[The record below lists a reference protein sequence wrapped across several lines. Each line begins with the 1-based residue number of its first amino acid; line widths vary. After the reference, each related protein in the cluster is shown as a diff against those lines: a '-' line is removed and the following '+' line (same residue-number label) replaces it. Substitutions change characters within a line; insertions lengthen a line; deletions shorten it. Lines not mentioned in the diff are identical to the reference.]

1 VGVRPGAIP
10 ALALLAALAVAVPAR
25 AQEVNGYVE
34 LAAGKDRTETAIGGQ
49 NVSRDDETFTQRY
62 SLDLLFRPYPN
73 LQVIGGGLFERTDST
88 THEDDLDIDG
98 MQRRIRP
105 YLTATLRNAIYN
117 AAFGYFRTR
126 DDLKSGPLSL
136 GNIQESWNATFG
148 WRPDGFPRVTGRF
161 IRTNNFDPDKS
172 LVDTTS
178 DLADLVGEYQPVDA
192 LQLYYRGAVE
202 TFDDH
207 LQDITVDR
215 TTQSGRVTY
224 GDTFFDRRLEVNGE
238 YDANHFTTDVTTSG
252 VGLVT
257 TTLFPVTGLRTDPN
271 PVATPTLIVDT
282 TLSDQN
288 TAAATVVDLGLP
300 AVPPTRPIDIGLDL
314 DVPKGVN
321 LLTVWIDRDLP
332 LPIANSFSWDVYT
345 SPDNLNWS
353 FRQTVFPASFGA
365 LDRRFEIAFA
375 TQTTRFIKV
384 VTQPL
389 AASIPGSAGFPDIFV
404 TEIVAALRQPAADIR
419 GSSAFTTDLL
429 TTNLRAR
436 ILRDHPELDY
446 ELSYFRR
453 DSTASESTWTLS
465 NGLSLRH
472 VFNPVYS
479 VAGRVAREDGREL
492 QGDRV
497 TYLYTASLRAVPL
510 PTLSSS
516 VIASGRDSTIEG
528 RSSDSSSLYWYT
540 SADVYRGINT
550 SLGLGKASVT
560 GEDRTQTDTTQINA
574 LATLVPHPTT
584 TLNLLYQATNG
595 TQHGGVLAGTRS
607 LDTTAT
613 QAGVAYRPFATLYL
627 FYSYRL
633 EDAAGTAQR
642 HLWSATASWAPFP
655 DGTLQVL
662 ISADESYQSG
672 LDALSRIWSP
682 RVRWNITPRW
692 YAEVGMQRSR
702 FTSTSE
708 DTRTDSLTATSRIWF

>member
-1 VGVRPGAIP
+1 M
-10 ALALLAALAVAVPAR
+10 LAVFATPGLAR
-25 AQEVNGYVE
+25 AQQVNGYAE
-34 LAAGKDRTETAIGGQ
+34 LAAGRDHSTTELGGQ
-49 NVSRDDETFTQRY
+49 TVARDEETFTQRY
-62 SLDLLFRPYPN
+62 SLDLIFRPYPN
-73 LQVIGGGLFERTDST
+73 LQVIAGGLFERTDST
-88 THEDDLDIDG
+88 TQEDDLDAVDG
-98 MQRRIRP
+98 TQRRLRP

-117 AAFGYFRTR
+117 AAIGYFRTR
-126 DDLKSGPLSL
+126 DDLSSGPLSI
-136 GNIQESWNATFG
+136 GNIQESWNGTFG
-148 WRPDGFPRVTGRF
+148 WRPEGLPRLTARF
-161 IRTNNFDPDKS
+161 IRTNNFDPDHAN
-172 LVDTTS
+172 LDTTN

-207 LQDITVDR
+207 LQDIKVDR
-215 TTQSGRVTY
+215 STQSGRVTY

-238 YDANHFTTDVTTSG
+238 YDVNHFTTDVTTSG
-252 VGLVT
+252 AGLIT

-288 TAAATVVDLGLP
+288 TATPTVVDLGLP
-300 AVPPTRPIDIGLDL
+300 ATPPTRPIDIGLDL
-314 DVPKGVN
+314 DVPKAVD

-332 LPIANSFSWDVYT
+332 LAIANSFSWDVYT

-375 TQTTRFIKV
+375 TQTTRFVKV

-389 AASIPGSAGFPDIFV
+389 AASVPGAAGFPDIFV
-404 TEIVAALRQPAADIR
+404 TEIVAAIRQPAANVQ
-419 GSSAFTTDLL
+419 GTSAFTNELV

-446 ELSYFRR
+446 ELSYFLR
-453 DSTASESTWTLS
+453 DSTTAVSTWTLS

-472 VFNPVYS
+472 VFSPVTS
-479 VAGRVAREDGREL
+479 VAGRVAREDGHEL
-492 QGDRV
+492 LGDRV

-510 PTLSSS
+510 PTLQSS
-516 VIASGRDSTIEG
+516 VIASGRSSSMEG
-528 RSSDSSSLYWYT
+528 VSSDSNSVYWYT
-540 SADVYRGINT
+540 SADLYRGVNT
-550 SLGLGKASVT
+550 SLGLARASVT
-560 GEDRTQTDTTQINA
+560 GEDSTQSDTTQINA

-595 TQHGGVLAGTRS
+595 TQKGGALPGTRS

-613 QAGVAYRPFATLYL
+613 QGGVAWRPFATLYL

-662 ISADESYQSG
+662 VSADESYQSG
-672 LDALSRIWSP
+672 LNALSRIWSP

-692 YAEVGMQRSR
+692 YAEAGMQRSR

-708 DTRTDSLTATSRIWF
+708 DTKTDSLTATTRIWF